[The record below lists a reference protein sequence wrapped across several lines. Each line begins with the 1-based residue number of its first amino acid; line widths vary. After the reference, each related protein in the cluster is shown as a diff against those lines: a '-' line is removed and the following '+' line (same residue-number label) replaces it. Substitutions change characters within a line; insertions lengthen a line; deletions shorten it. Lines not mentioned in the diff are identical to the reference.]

1 MAYAEAWVS
10 EPAPDILYDWA
21 QVERL
26 SGHCEQAVPLYDRFL
41 AMDDE
46 GRPPPRYATLF
57 FPEDWARMVERA
69 TQMRDQC
76 RAELEATATAEPT
89 SPPPEEPTPTGPAT
103 VPAAISEPAPAVDEA
118 TPGRPRRKDPAG
130 IALVAVGSAL
140 VGAGTG
146 LVITAAVHDAGA
158 LELPTHDDYLRRID
172 TAAAEQLAGF
182 VALGVGSA
190 AVLGGAIRLA
200 LVATGRRPRT
210 RATAWAGRHGAGL
223 GVAGRF

>member
-1 MAYAEAWVS
+1 GEA
-10 EPAPDILYDWA
+10 
-21 QVERL
+21 
-26 SGHCEQAVPLYDRFL
+26 L
-41 AMDDE
+41 A
-46 GRPPPRYATLF
+46 
-57 FPEDWARMVERA
+57 AR
-69 TQMRDQC
+69 C
-76 RAELEATATAEPT
+76 
-89 SPPPEEPTPTGPAT
+89 
-103 VPAAISEPAPAVDEA
+103 
-118 TPGRPRRKDPAG
+118 PGF
-130 IALVAVGSAL
+130 AVGSAL